1 MTSDNAVDGQL
12 TAPASADF
20 AETLAVLKAW
30 DGATPGPKI
39 FYGLSDL
46 DEAQLLRYAA
56 AWRELPARLRASL
69 MQHLTEASE
78 SNIDLDYF
86 APGLLA
92 LEDDVAEV
100 RRTAIDLL
108 WEDNSRTLL
117 RRLLGMALEDMAF
130 SVRAAAASALGRFVL
145 AGELGKLGREE
156 FVPLQRTLIDIWHKR
171 DEDDAVRRR
180 ALESIANCSHAIVP
194 EAIDEAWHSDD
205 DGLRASAVY
214 AMGRSYDARW
224 QETVLEALQEEDPSL
239 RFEAVRS
246 SGELEIE
253 AAVPPLAQLLRDD
266 DREIAEAAIQ
276 SLGEIGG
283 KRAQQFLEE
292 LAEEVQEAEDE
303 SLQEV
308 IEDALGNVSLGG
320 FDLSYDPTE

>member
-1 MTSDNAVDGQL
+1 MTSDNPVDGEF

-20 AETLAVLKAW
+20 AETLEALKAW
-30 DGATPGPKI
+30 GGIAPGPKI

-46 DEAQLLRYAA
+46 DAAQLLRYAA
-56 AWRELPARLRASL
+56 VWRELPARRRASL
-69 MQHLTEASE
+69 IQHLTESSE
-78 SNIDLDYF
+78 TNIDLDYR
-86 APGLLA
+86 AAGMLA

-108 WEDNSRTLL
+108 WEDDSRTLL
-117 RRLLGMALEDMAF
+117 RRLLAMAQHDQAF

-145 AGELGKLGREE
+145 AGELGKLVHEE
-156 FVPLQRTLIDIWHKR
+156 FEPLQRALVDIWHNS

-180 ALESIANCSHAIVP
+180 ALESIAHCSHVIVP

-214 AMGRSYDARW
+214 AMGRSYDSRW
-224 QETVLEALQEEDPSL
+224 EATVLEALLEEDPAL
-239 RFEAVRS
+239 RYEAVRS
-246 SGELEIE
+246 SGELGIE
-253 AAVPPLAQLLRDD
+253 AALPELAQLLRDE

-292 LAEEVQEAEDE
+292 LAEEAQDNEDE

-308 IEDALGNVSLGG
+308 IEDALGNVSLGSLDQP
-320 FDLSYDPTE
+320 FDPTD

>member
-1 MTSDNAVDGQL
+1 MTSDSAVDGQF
-12 TAPASADF
+12 TAPANADF
-20 AETLAVLKAW
+20 AETLEALKAW
-30 DGATPGPKI
+30 GGGAPGPKI
-39 FYGLSDL
+39 FYGLSDQ

-56 AWRELPARLRASL
+56 VWRELSARLRASL

-78 SNIDLDYF
+78 SNIDLDYR
-86 APGLLA
+86 AAGMLA
-92 LEDDVAEV
+92 LKDDVAEV

-108 WEDNSRTLL
+108 WEDDSRTLL
-117 RRLLGMALEDMAF
+117 RRLLGMAQEDLAF

-145 AGELGKLGREE
+145 AGELGKLAREE
-156 FVPLQRTLIDIWHKR
+156 FEPLQRTLIYIWHNR
-171 DEDDAVRRR
+171 DEDDDVRRR
-180 ALESIANCSHAIVP
+180 ALESIANCSHDIVP
-194 EAIDEAWHSDD
+194 EVIDEAWHSDD
-205 DGLRASAVY
+205 DRLRASAVY
-214 AMGRSYDARW
+214 AMGRSFDSRW
-224 QETVLEALQEEDPSL
+224 EETVLEALLEEDPAL

-253 AAVPPLAQLLRDD
+253 AAVSALAQLLRDD

-292 LAEEVQEAEDE
+292 LLEEAQDNEDE

-308 IEDALGNVSLGG
+308 IEDALGNASTGSL
-320 FDLSYDPTE
+320 DLQFDPTE

>member
-1 MTSDNAVDGQL
+1 MISDNPVDGEF

-20 AETLAVLKAW
+20 AETLEALKAW
-30 DGATPGPKI
+30 DDATPGAKI

-46 DEAQLLRYAA
+46 GAAQLLRYAA
-56 AWRELPARLRASL
+56 VWRELPARRRASL

-78 SNIDLDYF
+78 TNIDLDYR
-86 APGLLA
+86 AAGMLA

-108 WEDNSRTLL
+108 WEDDSRMLL
-117 RRLLGMALEDMAF
+117 RRLLAMAQHDQAF
-130 SVRAAAASALGRFVL
+130 SVRTAAASALGRFVL
-145 AGELGKLGREE
+145 AGELGKLAREE
-156 FVPLQRTLIDIWHKR
+156 FGPLQRALVDIWHNR

-180 ALESIANCSHAIVP
+180 ALESIAHCSHVIVP
-194 EAIDEAWHSDD
+194 EAINEAWHSDD

-214 AMGRSYDARW
+214 AMGRSYDSRW
-224 QETVLEALQEEDPSL
+224 EETVLEALQEEDPSL

-253 AAVPPLAQLLRDD
+253 AAVSPLAQVLRDD

-276 SLGEIGG
+276 ALGEIGG

-292 LAEEVQEAEDE
+292 LAEEAQDNEDE

-308 IEDALGNVSLGG
+308 IEDALGNASLGSL
-320 FDLSYDPTE
+320 DLRFGQTD